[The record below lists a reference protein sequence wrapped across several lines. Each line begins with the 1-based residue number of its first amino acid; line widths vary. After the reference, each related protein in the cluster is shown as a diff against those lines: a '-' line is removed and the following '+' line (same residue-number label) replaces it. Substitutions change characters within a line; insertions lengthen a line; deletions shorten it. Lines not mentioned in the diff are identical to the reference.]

1 MKERIRE
8 RFKTLAAFAGPS
20 GSEYDVVRY
29 CRDELKNWADSVEVL
44 TNGSVGA
51 VFKGKRPGPK
61 MMIDA
66 HADEIG
72 VLIRYITP
80 SGFLLFEPLG
90 GISVKT
96 LLARRM
102 IVRGTK
108 GCVPGVVGMTP
119 GHIQT
124 AAEAASLP
132 DLSKCYID
140 VGASSAAEVA
150 EMGIE
155 IGSVA
160 VFDSPVAEMHNRD
173 LLTGRCIDDRIGV
186 AVLLELA
193 RELPALDFAGEV
205 IVSVSTM
212 EEIAL
217 IGAYQS
223 SVHFQP
229 DYFVALDTIPAGGT
243 SDVPEARLP
252 VHIGK
257 GPVLS
262 VADAGKSICHMPN
275 KGLQRCIRTAAAE
288 EGIPLQVVSMFA
300 HCYSNNS
307 DSVDRYGSH
316 CPAVPLAIPRRYSHS
331 PIELVDLNDCV
342 SAFRLMKAL
351 VLRNDRVSFDFLP
364 QE

>member
-8 RFKTLAAFAGPS
+8 RFRTLASFVAPS
-20 GSEYDVVRY
+20 GSEYDVIRY
-29 CRDELKNWADSVEVL
+29 CRDELKQWTDSVEVL
-44 TNGSVGA
+44 PNGSIGA
-51 VFKGKRPGPK
+51 VFNGKRPGPTV
-61 MMIDA
+61 MIDS

-80 SGFLLFEPLG
+80 TGFLMFEPLG

-132 DLSKCYID
+132 DLAKCYID

-160 VFDSPVAEMHNRD
+160 VFDSPAVEMYNRD

-186 AVLLELA
+186 AVLLELV
-193 RELPALDFAGEV
+193 RELPALDFAGKV

-223 SVHFQP
+223 SAHFKP
-229 DYFVALDTIPAGGT
+229 DYFIALDTIPAGGT
-243 SDVPEARLP
+243 PDVPEARLP
-252 VHIGK
+252 VSIRK

-262 VADAGKSICHMPN
+262 VADAGRSICHMPN
-275 KGLQRCIRTAAAE
+275 KGLLRHIRAVAAGE
-288 EGIPLQVVSMFA
+288 KLPLQIVSMFG

-316 CPAVPLAIPRRYSHS
+316 CPAAPLAIPRRYSHS

-342 SAFRLMKAL
+342 TTFELLKAL
-351 VLRNDRVSFDFLP
+351 VRHNESASFGFLP
-364 QE
+364 ED

>member
-1 MKERIRE
+1 MKERIRN
-8 RFKTLAAFAGPS
+8 RFRTLASFAGPS
-20 GSEYDVVRY
+20 GSEFDVIRY
-29 CRDELKNWADSVEVL
+29 CRDELKQWADSVEVL
-44 TNGSVGA
+44 PNGSIGA
-51 VFKGKRPGPK
+51 VFKSSRPGPA
-61 MMIDA
+61 MMIDS

-90 GISVKT
+90 GISAKT
-96 LLARRM
+96 LMARRM
-102 IVRGTK
+102 IVRGTH

-132 DLSKCYID
+132 DLGKCYID
-140 VGASSAAEVA
+140 VGARSAAEVA

-160 VFDSPVAEMHNRD
+160 VFDSPVVEMHNRD
-173 LLTGRCIDDRIGV
+173 LLTGRCIDDRIGC
-186 AVLLELA
+186 AVLLEMA
-193 RELPALDFAGEV
+193 KALPNLDFCGTV
-205 IVSVSTM
+205 IVSISTM

-217 IGAYQS
+217 VGAYQS
-223 SVHFQP
+223 SVHFRP

-243 SDVPEARLP
+243 PDVPESRLP
-252 VHIGK
+252 VSIGK

-262 VADAGKSICHMPN
+262 VADAGRSICHMPN
-275 KGLQRCIRTAAAE
+275 KGLLRHIRAVAAAE
-288 EGIPLQVVSMFA
+288 QLPLQVVSMFG

-342 SAFRLMKAL
+342 AAFDLLKAL
-351 VLRNDRVSFDFLP
+351 ILRNDRVKFDFLP
-364 QE
+364 EA